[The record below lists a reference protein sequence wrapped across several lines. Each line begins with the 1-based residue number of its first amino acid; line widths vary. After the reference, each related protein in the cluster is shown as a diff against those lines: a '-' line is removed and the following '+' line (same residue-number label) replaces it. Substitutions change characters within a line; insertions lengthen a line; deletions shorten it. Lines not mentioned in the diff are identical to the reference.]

1 MKTLSI
7 ALALL
12 AASTVTSAFAE
23 GGAERLKERSEQWA
37 QQREQ
42 AQKREALVQEKAGAQ
57 RQAEKP
63 AS

>member
-23 GGAERLKERSEQWA
+23 GGAERLKERSDQWA

-42 AQKREALVQEKAGAQ
+42 AQKQEALAQDKAGAQ